1 MATTEAQPGS
11 SNISVS
17 AKPLPKC
24 EQKPPAPL
32 QKSFAYHRFRKVIHA
47 LCVAIFVALPF
58 ANLMRFDIPRQRFY
72 FFGYELWI
80 SEFSIIFFSLMF
92 LMFLVAAMAMFY
104 GRVYCGYL
112 CPQMIFSET
121 SIALEGKLTRTVN
134 KYVRWTA
141 TRRKLLSRFLFYA
154 ITTLASVILAFGFIS
169 YFVEPRDLVHRLL
182 AFDIRT
188 AGGVAGATTT
198 LFTLLDFLFLRQ
210 RFCTTVCPYG
220 YLQGM
225 LGDGDTLIVHYRDEN
240 RECIECK
247 KCVRVCH
254 MGIDI
259 RTSPYQIECI
269 HCGECIDA
277 CVDVLGRLGKQ
288 GLIHYVW
295 GEHGEKLG
303 AGKQTWYQKIGLRNA
318 KRVVVLLIIFFYA
331 AGLFTALSMRR
342 AVLVRIAPD
351 RTTMYRLGNDG
362 GVYNRFRLQVANRG
376 RAQAIAQLS
385 IEGLPGTHF
394 VGFENAAVV
403 AAGQTVQQQ
412 FEIEA
417 PRSATAALAPG
428 VNHFRLIARV
438 GNENDVFEETFITP
452 SQDSQ

>member
-1 MATTEAQPGS
+1 MPITESKPGNP
-11 SNISVS
+11 NISVS
-17 AKPLPKC
+17 TKPLPKC
-24 EQKPPAPL
+24 ERKPPAPP
-32 QKSFAYHRFRKVIHA
+32 QKSFAYHRFRKAIHA
-47 LCVAIFVALPF
+47 GCVVIFFALPF

-80 SEFSIIFFSLMF
+80 SEFAVIFFSLMF
-92 LMFLVAAMAMFY
+92 LMFLIAAMAMLY

-112 CPQMIFSET
+112 CPQMIFSEA
-121 SIALEGKLTRTVN
+121 SIALESKLNRTVN
-134 KYVRWTA
+134 KYVLWRA
-141 TRRKLLSRFLFYA
+141 GPRRLLSRSLFYGIAA
-154 ITTLASVILAFGFIS
+154 IASIVLAFAFIS
-169 YFVEPRDLVHRLL
+169 YFVEPRDLLNRLL
-182 AFDIRT
+182 AFDVKT
-188 AGGVAGATTT
+188 AGGIAGATTT

-295 GEHGEKLG
+295 GEHGEELG
-303 AGKQTWYQKIGLRNA
+303 TGNQTWYQKLGIRNA
-318 KRVVVLLIIFFYA
+318 KRVVVLLIILFYA
-331 AGLFTALSMRR
+331 AGLFTALSVRR

-351 RTTMYRLGNDG
+351 RTTMYRLGKDG
-362 GVYNRFRLQVANRG
+362 TIYNRFRLQVANRG
-376 RAQAIAQLS
+376 HEQAIAQLS
-385 IEGLPGTHF
+385 IEGLPGTSF
-394 VGFENAAVV
+394 ASFENAVVV
-403 AAGQTVQQQ
+403 AAGQTVQQE

-417 PRSATAALAPG
+417 PPSASLAPG
-428 VNHFRLIARV
+428 VNHFRLISRV
-438 GNENDVFEETFITP
+438 GNEKDVFEETFITP
-452 SQDSQ
+452 SKDSR

>member
-1 MATTEAQPGS
+1 MATTEAPG
-11 SNISVS
+11 NPNVSVS
-17 AKPLPKC
+17 TKALPVCDRKA
-24 EQKPPAPL
+24 PTPAP
-32 QKSFAYHRFRKVIHA
+32 KSFAYHRFRKAIH
-47 LCVAIFVALPF
+47 LGCVAIFFALPF

-92 LMFLVAAMAMFY
+92 LMFIIAAMAMLY

-112 CPQMIFSET
+112 CPQMIFSEA
-121 SIALEGKLTRTVN
+121 SIVLESKLTRTVN
-134 KYVRWTA
+134 KYVRWGA
-141 TRRKLLSRFLFYA
+141 GPRKLLSKFLFYSIA
-154 ITTLASVILAFGFIS
+154 TAASVVLAFVFVS
-169 YFVEPRDLVHRLL
+169 YFVEPHDLLRRLL

-188 AGGVAGATTT
+188 AGGIAGATTT
-198 LFTLLDFLFLRQ
+198 LLTLADFLFLRQ

-225 LGDGDTLIVHYRDEN
+225 LGDGETLIVHYRDED

-303 AGKQTWYQKIGLRNA
+303 AEGKSWYEKLGVRNGR
-318 KRVVVLLIIFFYA
+318 RVVVLLIILCYA

-342 AVLVRIAPD
+342 AVLVRIQPD
-351 RTTMYRLGNDG
+351 RTTMYRVDRDGN
-362 GVYNRFRLQVANRG
+362 VYNRFRLQIANRSS
-376 RAQAIAQLS
+376 QQQTVVLT
-385 IEGLPGTHF
+385 IEGLPETRF
-394 VGFENAAVV
+394 VSFENAVV
-403 AAGQTVQQQ
+403 IDSGQSMERE
-412 FEIEA
+412 FEIAA
-417 PRSATAALAPG
+417 PPSAPLTPG
-428 VNHFRLIARV
+428 VNHFRLVSRV
-438 GNENDVFEETFITP
+438 GNERDSAEETFITP
-452 SQDSQ
+452 VKESR

>member
-1 MATTEAQPGS
+1 MATTETKPS
-11 SNISVS
+11 TPNVSVS
-17 AKPLPKC
+17 TKPMPKC
-24 EQKPPAPL
+24 DRNPPSPPP
-32 QKSFAYHRFRKVIHA
+32 KSFSFHRIRKAIHIACVI
-47 LCVAIFVALPF
+47 IFFALPF

-80 SEFSIIFFSLMF
+80 SEFSVIFFSLMF

-112 CPQMIFSET
+112 CPQMIFSEA
-121 SIALEGKLTRTVN
+121 SIALESKLTRTVN
-134 KYVRWTA
+134 KYVRWSA
-141 TRRKLLSRFLFYA
+141 GPRKLLSRFLFYA
-154 ITTLASVILAFGFIS
+154 IAVAASVILAFAFIS
-169 YFVEPRDLVHRLL
+169 YFVEPRDLLRRLL

-188 AGGVAGATTT
+188 AGGIAGATTT
-198 LFTLLDFLFLRQ
+198 LFTLLDFLFVRQ

-225 LGDGDTLIVHYRDEN
+225 LGDSDTLIVHYRDED

-277 CVDVLGRLGKQ
+277 CADVLGRLGKQ
-288 GLIHYVW
+288 TLIHYVW
-295 GEHGEKLG
+295 GEQGEKLG
-303 AGKQTWYQKIGLRNA
+303 SGDQPWYQKLGLRNA
-318 KRVVVLLIIFFYA
+318 KRIVVLLIILCYG

-351 RTTMYRLGNDG
+351 RTTMYRLGKDG
-362 GVYNRFRLQVANRG
+362 TVYNRFRLQVANRG
-376 RAQAIAQLS
+376 HEQAIAQLS
-385 IEGLPGTHF
+385 IEGLPRTAF
-394 VGFENAAVV
+394 MDFENAVVV
-403 AAGQTVQQQ
+403 AAGQTIQQE
-412 FEIEA
+412 FEIQA
-417 PRSATAALAPG
+417 PPSAALAPG
-428 VNHFRLIARV
+428 VNHFRIISRV
-438 GNENDVFEETFITP
+438 GNEKDVFEETFITP
-452 SQDSQ
+452 TKD

>member
-1 MATTEAQPGS
+1 MPTTDAKPG
-11 SNISVS
+11 NPNVTVS
-17 AKPLPKC
+17 TKPLPSC
-24 EQKPPAPL
+24 DRKPPLPPS
-32 QKSFAYHRFRKVIHA
+32 QSFSFHRFRKLIH
-47 LCVAIFVALPF
+47 LICVAIFFALPF

-92 LMFLVAAMAMFY
+92 LMFIVAAMAMLY

-112 CPQMIFSET
+112 CPQMIFSEA
-121 SIALEGKLTRTVN
+121 SIALESKLTRTIN
-134 KYVRWTA
+134 KYVRWKA
-141 TRRKLLSRFLFYA
+141 TPRKLLSRALFYLIA
-154 ITTLASVILAFGFIS
+154 AMASVVLAFAFIS
-169 YFVEPRDLVHRLL
+169 YFVEPRDLIHRLL
-182 AFDIRT
+182 RFDIKT
-188 AGGVAGATTT
+188 AAGIAGASTT
-198 LFTLLDFLFLRQ
+198 LLTLLDFLFLRQ

-225 LGDGDTLIVHYRDEN
+225 LGDGDTLIVHYRDED

-277 CVDVLGRLGKQ
+277 CVDVLSRLGKQ

-295 GEHGEKLG
+295 GEQGEKLG
-303 AGKQTWYQKIGLRNA
+303 TGDKSWYQSIGLRNA
-318 KRVVVLLIIFFYA
+318 KRVVVLLIILFYG

-351 RTTMYRLGNDG
+351 RTTMYRLGKDG
-362 GVYNRFRLQVANRG
+362 TVYNRFRLQVANRG
-376 RAQAIAQLS
+376 REQAIAQLS
-385 IEGLPGTHF
+385 IEGLAGATF
-394 VGFENAAVV
+394 TNFENAVV
-403 AAGQTVQQQ
+403 VSGGQTVQTE
-412 FEIEA
+412 FEIQTA
-417 PRSATAALAPG
+417 PSGGVAPG
-428 VNHFRLIARV
+428 VNHFRLISRV
-438 GNENDVFEETFITP
+438 GDEGDVFEETFITP
-452 SQDSQ
+452 STDSR

>member
-1 MATTEAQPGS
+1 MATTDAKPGNP
-11 SNISVS
+11 NISVS
-17 AKPLPKC
+17 TKPLPKC
-24 EQKPPAPL
+24 DRNPPALPP
-32 QKSFAYHRFRKVIHA
+32 QSFSFHRVRKAIHA
-47 LCVAIFVALPF
+47 ACVVIFFALPF

-92 LMFLVAAMAMFY
+92 LMFLIAAMAMFY

-112 CPQMIFSET
+112 CPQMIFSEA
-121 SIALEGKLTRTVN
+121 SIALESKLSRTVN
-134 KYVRWTA
+134 KYVRWNA
-141 TRRKLLSRFLFYA
+141 AKRKLLSQFLFYSIA
-154 ITTLASVILAFGFIS
+154 AVASVILAFAFIS
-169 YFVEPRDLVHRLL
+169 YFVEPRDLLRRLL
-182 AFDIRT
+182 AFDIKT
-188 AGGVAGATTT
+188 AGGIAGASTT
-198 LFTLLDFLFLRQ
+198 LFTLLDFLFVRQ
-210 RFCTTVCPYG
+210 HFCTTVCPYG

-225 LGDGDTLIVHYRDEN
+225 LGDGDTLIVHYRDED

-303 AGKQTWYQKIGLRNA
+303 TGDNSWYEKLGLRNA
-318 KRVVVLLIIFFYA
+318 KRVVVLLVILCYGTA
-331 AGLFTALSMRR
+331 LFTALSMRR

-351 RTTMYRLGNDG
+351 RTTMYRLGKDG
-362 GVYNRFRLQVANRG
+362 TVYNRFRVQVANRG
-376 RAQAIAQLS
+376 REQAIAQLS
-385 IEGLPGTHF
+385 IEGLPGTTF
-394 VGFENAAVV
+394 ASFENAVVV
-403 AAGQTVQQQ
+403 AAGKTVQEE

-417 PRSATAALAPG
+417 PPSAALPPG
-428 VNHFRLIARV
+428 VNHFRLISRV
-438 GNENDVFEETFITP
+438 GNEKDVFEETFITP
-452 SQDSQ
+452 SPDSR